1 MAPTRLCA
9 RSVGLCLSGALLA
22 LAGCGGG
29 GGSGA
34 QPTADTGPVLAS
46 LSGTVRDLSGQPVSG
61 VTVNLFHHNTNTT
74 LAVTTDSSGRYVAPG
89 LGTGNY
95 SEYAVYASRPGVSL
109 YPAATDAAGT
119 LGKFDFNGLYRS
131 VVHFDALPARDLG
144 GVDFVAARPGDHMAA
159 LPRTGQT
166 QSYATGDDAA
176 AAQGLAWPTV
186 RFTDNGDGS
195 ITDHLTGLVWLKN
208 AGCFAPAHWAQA
220 LAAANQLASG
230 ACGLTD
236 GSRAGQWRMPNAN
249 ELESLVDVSQ
259 AQPAVP
265 AASPFTN
272 IDQGAAYWT
281 STTYMAL
288 TANAMAIRFT
298 DGRWIN
304 GADAGDG
311 SFSNAKAV
319 SSNALWAVRSGTPG
333 LVRPLATGVYA
344 GIGGGSFGPA
354 DDASLQLGVPL
365 NAQRFIDRGDGTLAD
380 TITGLTWLKQ
390 ADCIRQ
396 PWQGALDAVAALGNG
411 QCGLSDGSTA
421 GQWRLPNRSEMLSLS
436 DRAPTFP
443 QAAYLDGQY
452 QGTAAVSG
460 PVVFDRF
467 IVGDYYWTS
476 TTLAGAPAQAWTV
489 YSCDFGVY
497 NIDKADLRYA
507 LAVR

>member
-1 MAPTRLCA
+1 MVAVRLSA
-9 RSVGLCLSGALLA
+9 WAFGPSLGAALLA

-29 GGSGA
+29 GGANTPSS
-34 QPTADTGPVLAS
+34 TDSGPVTAS
-46 LSGTVRDLSGQPVSG
+46 LSGTVRDMAGQPVAG
-61 VTVNLFHHNTNTT
+61 VTVNLFHHNLNTT
-74 LAVTTDSSGRYVAPG
+74 LSVTTDSSGRYVAQG
-89 LGTGNY
+89 LGTGNF
-95 SEYAVYASRPGVSL
+95 SEYAVYASGAGLSL
-109 YPAATDAAGT
+109 YPAATDAAGAF
-119 LGKFDFNGLYRS
+119 GKFDFNGLYRS
-131 VVHFDALPARDLG
+131 VVHFAALPSRDVA
-144 GVDFVAARPGDHMAA
+144 GVDFVAARPGDRMAA
-159 LPRTGQT
+159 LPRTGQS
-166 QSYATGDDAA
+166 QSYAAGDDAA
-176 AAQGLAWPTV
+176 TGQGVPWPVV
-186 RFTDNGDGS
+186 RFTDHGDGS
-195 ITDHLTGLVWLKN
+195 VTDHLTGLVWLKN
-208 AGCFAPAHWAQA
+208 AGCFAPAHWAAA

-230 ACGLTD
+230 ACGLSD
-236 GSRAGQWRMPNAN
+236 GSTAGQWRMPNAN

-272 IDQGAAYWT
+272 IDQVTAYWT

-288 TANAMAIRFT
+288 TANALAIRFT

-311 SFSNAKAV
+311 SFSNVKTVAT
-319 SSNALWAVRSGTPG
+319 NGLWAVRSGGPG
-333 LVRPLATGVYA
+333 AVKVLATGVYA
-344 GIGGGSFGPA
+344 GIGGGSFGPR

-380 TITGLTWLKQ
+380 TVTGLTWLKQ

-396 PWQGALDAVAALGNG
+396 PWQGALDAVAALASG
-411 QCGLSDGSTA
+411 QCGLSDGSAA
-421 GQWRLPNRSEMLSLS
+421 GQWRVPNRAEMLSLS

-443 QAAYLDGQY
+443 QASYLDGQY
-452 QGTAAVSG
+452 QGTAVVTG

-497 NIDKADLRYA
+497 DIGKTEPRYA